1 MTFNYQQTWV
11 PEGNICFKI
20 KWWVGVLYRTAKEVE
35 AIVRAEGATP
45 ATVGVISGE
54 VHVGLSSEELDHLA
68 QSKISQKVSRRDLSY
83 VISKVSLWHFDHTLN
98 EILAECH
105 PLIRCMFFSQGL
117 SGGTTVSATMIA
129 AHRAGIPVFVTGG
142 IGGVHRDGEN
152 SELSPTFF
160 ENTFYT
166 FSYHFTKS
174 CAWSKQNMLSGVKF
188 YISVNFAT
196 KEGTKMVLC
205 TRLVKKRH
213 IWLQLFKVS
222 MWKDVPTV
230 RSLTVLRFYVN
241 VKELDNFKSLF
252 NCI

>member
-1 MTFNYQQTWV
+1 
-11 PEGNICFKI
+11 
-20 KWWVGVLYRTAKEVE
+20 
-35 AIVRAEGATP
+35 
-45 ATVGVISGE
+45 
-54 VHVGLSSEELDHLA
+54 
-68 QSKISQKVSRRDLSY
+68 
-83 VISKVSLWHFDHTLN
+83 
-98 EILAECH
+98 
-105 PLIRCMFFSQGL
+105 MFFSQGL

>member
-45 ATVGVISGE
+45 ATVGIISGE

-83 VISKVSLWHFDHTLN
+83 IISKVSLWHFDHTLN

-174 CAWSKQNMLSGVKF
+174 CAWSKQNMLSGGQILHF
-188 YISVNFAT
+188 
-196 KEGTKMVLC
+196 C
-205 TRLVKKRH
+205 
-213 IWLQLFKVS
+213 
-222 MWKDVPTV
+222 
-230 RSLTVLRFYVN
+230 
-241 VKELDNFKSLF
+241 
-252 NCI
+252 